1 MEELAPAKEE
11 RIRIK
16 PFDVTVSR
24 IVQET
29 PDTVTLYLSGDEPFR
44 YKAGQ
49 FLTID
54 PHQFPQL
61 KGLCAY
67 FEQVKGRKEP
77 PRAYSMAS
85 APSEPELG
93 VTVKEELYTAPAQTP
108 YPPLLS
114 PFLCYGVP
122 PGLKMRVIGFTG
134 PYVLDAD
141 MEQKTDHLL
150 HVCAGSGI
158 VPNFSILKQALH
170 DDLKLRQTLV
180 YANKTYGDII
190 FRADLEALAKRYP
203 DRFKVIH
210 TLTREPEVSHYGPHY
225 RKGRIGR
232 DLLEELLGDR
242 QSSQVFTCGPGIT
255 PFEARA
261 ARKAGTTPTPRFLET
276 MLAELKALEVPKDNI
291 NYESYG

>member
-1 MEELAPAKEE
+1 
-11 RIRIK
+11 
-16 PFDVTVSR
+16 
-24 IVQET
+24 
-29 PDTVTLYLSGDEPFR
+29 VTLYLSGDEPFR

-61 KGLCAY
+61 KGLCGY

-93 VTVKEELYTAPAQTP
+93 VTVKEELYTEPAQTP

-141 MEQKTDHLL
+141 IEQKTDHLV

-203 DRFKVIH
+203 DRFKLIH

-261 ARKAGTTPTPRFLET
+261 ARKAGTIPTPRFLET